1 VKRLDSAKLNDW
13 MQVVGIFAV
22 VASLIFVGLQMQLDR
37 RLARA
42 ELGSG
47 SLEFRALVELARSD
61 PDISKAWTKMLESPQ
76 DLSGTE
82 IVSVNG
88 ILRSANLIAVRECYL
103 VAVGVF
109 VECEAIVNAV
119 AIDFF
124 ANEYAQTW
132 WRHNSR
138 SNPYGTFDF
147 INDIVTSAEPSG
159 NRSAIEEVRAEF

>member
-1 VKRLDSAKLNDW
+1 

-47 SLEFRALVELARSD
+47 SLEFRAMVELARSD
-61 PDISKAWTKMLESPQ
+61 PDISNAWAKMLEHPQ
-76 DLSGTE
+76 DLTVTE
-82 IVSVNG
+82 MVSVNG

-103 VAVGVF
+103 LAVEVF
-109 VECEAIVNAV
+109 VECEGIVSSV
-119 AIDFF
+119 AEDFF

-138 SNPYGTFDF
+138 SNPFGTADF
-147 INDIVTSAEPSG
+147 INDIVTSVEPSG
-159 NRSAIEEVRAEF
+159 NRSSIEKVRAEL